1 MPHRTTYFFPR
12 QFPDRGFDSFSHKND
27 HEKKSSSNV
36 AESFGFERDNNKS
49 RVEDPIKEKET
60 LLSSSSLL
68 SKSSAV
74 SDLFTG
80 GIDDHKSEKKQ
91 QQQLA
96 AFYEWLAEK
105 KANLSRSS
113 NTGRV
118 KHTRLSMSSDVDVE
132 RELLLSPADPI
143 PPLPASSSPDSIIAA
158 SSSSARGININERN
172 IDRSFDR
179 EVSLP
184 RMSSESSF
192 AGSFFSG
199 TTVDGNFSSFSSPTD
214 ARDTSTTT
222 RVSVTKEEEEV
233 EVRDD
238 NKEKSLAQKSLEG
251 YYLQVTLA
259 RRLISQANLAN
270 CDSVH
275 IQSTETISYRFW
287 V

>member
-12 QFPDRGFDSFSHKND
+12 QFPDRGFDSFSNKND
-27 HEKKSSSNV
+27 HHEKKSFG
-36 AESFGFERDNNKS
+36 ESFGFERNDKSNGVRDNPNEEPT
-49 RVEDPIKEKET
+49 VF
-60 LLSSSSLL
+60 SSNPLL

-74 SDLFTG
+74 SDLFSG
-80 GIDDHKSEKKQ
+80 GVDDDRKSEKKQ

-113 NTGRV
+113 TTNGRV
-118 KHTRLSMSSDVDVE
+118 KPTTRLSMSSDVDEE
-132 RELLLSPADPI
+132 RELFLSPAN
-143 PPLPASSSPDSIIAA
+143 PAPVTAASSPDSIIAA
-158 SSSSARGININERN
+158 SSSSARAISMNERN

-214 ARDTSTTT
+214 ARETSTTT
-222 RVSVTKEEEEV
+222 RVSVSKEKEEV
-233 EVRDD
+233 EARDEG
-238 NKEKSLAQKSLEG
+238 KEQSLAQKSKEG

-259 RRLISQANLAN
+259 RWLSSQANLAAE
-270 CDSVH
+270 SVH
-275 IQSTETISYRFW
+275 TQSTETVSYRFW

>member
-12 QFPDRGFDSFSHKND
+12 QFPDRGFISLSD
-27 HEKKSSSNV
+27 EKKSSSN
-36 AESFGFERDNNKS
+36 AGESYGFERENSNK
-49 RVEDPIKEKET
+49 VF
-60 LLSSSSLL
+60 SSSSLL

-74 SDLFTG
+74 SDLLNG
-80 GIDDHKSEKKQ
+80 DDDPKSEKKR

-113 NTGRV
+113 TTGRV
-118 KHTRLSMSSDVDVE
+118 KPTRLSLSSDVDE
-132 RELLLSPADPI
+132 ESELLLPPPADP
-143 PPLPASSSPDSIIAA
+143 AA
-158 SSSSARGININERN
+158 SSARATNIGERN

-179 EVSLP
+179 QVSLP

-199 TTVDGNFSSFSSPTD
+199 TTVDGNFSSPTG
-214 ARDTSTTT
+214 ARETSTTT
-222 RVSVTKEEEEV
+222 CVSVTKEEEEV
-233 EVRDD
+233 EVREEGQ
-238 NKEKSLAQKSLEG
+238 EKSLAHKSREG

-259 RRLISQANLAN
+259 RRLSSQANLASE
-270 CDSVH
+270 SVH
-275 IQSTETISYRFW
+275 MQSTETVSYRFW